1 MRDTIH
7 RLDGVA
13 LDVEVRT
20 VVFIEHGRPAAHLS
34 RFPSLPVIFMS
45 GYSSSALTGAGEVA
59 RHELLIEKPFT
70 ATSLLALVS
79 TLVALQAH

>member
-1 MRDTIH
+1 
-7 RLDGVA
+7 
-13 LDVEVRT
+13 
-20 VVFIEHGRPAAHLS
+20 
-34 RFPSLPVIFMS
+34 MS